1 MKSFASIGSDVQTP
15 VPTVQNRAYATS
27 RLEEEIDRAQREP
40 NYEFSVLLVQFEGL
54 MDITGRL
61 GHAPTDDVWQLAINV
76 LSQDLKPKDLCC
88 RLGGDDF
95 LVILPSASAAEAAVL
110 VDRLRQRWQPKPG
123 SREAGILLNA
133 GCASYPGSGTTVES
147 LFAAADQSLYTYALA
162 HEVPTTAAAAGLQQV
177 A

>member
-1 MKSFASIGSDVQTP
+1 MLASIGSDVRTP
-15 VPTVQNRAYATS
+15 VPTLQNRAYATA
-27 RLEEEIDRAQREP
+27 RLAEEIERAQYET

-61 GHAPTDDVWQLAINV
+61 GHAPTDDVWQLAITV

-95 LVILPSASAAEAAVL
+95 LVILPSASADEARVL
-110 VDRLRQRWQPKPG
+110 VERLHARWQPKAG
-123 SREAGILLNA
+123 SREAGIALNA
-133 GCASYPGSGTTVES
+133 GCASYPRHGATVEA
-147 LFAAADQSLYTYALA
+147 LFAAADESLYANLVS
-162 HEVPTTAAAAGLQQV
+162 HQVPAGGPGLQQV

>member
-1 MKSFASIGSDVQTP
+1 MTTLASIRSDVHTP
-15 VPTVQNRAYATS
+15 VPTVQNRAYATA
-27 RLEEEIDRAQREP
+27 RLAEEIDRAQREP
-40 NYEFSVLLVQFEGL
+40 NYEFSILLVQFEGL

-110 VDRLRQRWQPKPG
+110 VDRLRLRWQPKAG

-133 GCASYPGSGTTVES
+133 GCASYPGNGATVEA
-147 LFAAADQSLYTYALA
+147 LFAAADQSLYAYTLA
-162 HEVPTTAAAAGLQQV
+162 HEVATAGPAAGLQQV